1 MAKKVLKNR
10 DKMLGLGLTFGILF
24 GIIIN
29 NIGLGMCLGLCIGAG
44 LGSIENNKKRKL
56 RVNYG

>member
-24 GIIIN
+24 GIII
-29 NIGLGMCLGLCIGAG
+29 LGMCLGLCIGAG
-44 LGSIENNKKRKL
+44 LGSIEKTKKRKL